1 MLIDSVM
8 TYIGVSVW
16 ILIGITLKALFSWGA
31 NPDRSRRSIAL
42 VLDLFL
48 ISFILGNVVIM
59 LVEGGYASGLDSST
73 LTQVVL
79 VAAFIAPPL
88 IWALFESS
96 GYRATPGK
104 LLFKLAVS
112 NRNKSK
118 PSFTQAFIR
127 NTVKWVSIANWP
139 LFLLNIAFF
148 HYKGHALHDLVV
160 KGFTSRLPEDIGR
173 KLGDTKIYVSN
184 YQENFDFND
193 HEDAGQYGEMLLLK
207 ELERLKSEGKIL
219 DYGTTRNMVF
229 RNRNFE
235 MDAYALVQN
244 VGIIVMEAKFY
255 SGKIY
260 PTGFDMWDNVKPD
273 GTNSPKKNPCLQ
285 IERTTTLFCDLLDS
299 RDINKW
305 PVYPCVVIAHPN
317 TQLVWG
323 ESAPQYFVIRLDMLE
338 DQLSDGVDPDA
349 RIVFSDNDH
358 DEIRQLLEEHEK
370 EYIDRSP
377 EFA

>member
-1 MLIDSVM
+1 
-8 TYIGVSVW
+8 
-16 ILIGITLKALFSWGA
+16 
-31 NPDRSRRSIAL
+31 
-42 VLDLFL
+42 
-48 ISFILGNVVIM
+48 
-59 LVEGGYASGLDSST
+59 
-73 LTQVVL
+73 
-79 VAAFIAPPL
+79 
-88 IWALFESS
+88 
-96 GYRATPGK
+96 
-104 LLFKLAVS
+104 
-112 NRNKSK
+112 
-118 PSFTQAFIR
+118 
-127 NTVKWVSIANWP
+127 
-139 LFLLNIAFF
+139 
-148 HYKGHALHDLVV
+148 
-160 KGFTSRLPEDIGR
+160 
-173 KLGDTKIYVSN
+173 
-184 YQENFDFND
+184 
-193 HEDAGQYGEMLLLK
+193 GQYGEMLLLK

-219 DYGTTRNMVF
+219 DYGATRNIVF
-229 RNRNFE
+229 RNKNFE

-317 TQLVWG
+317 AQLVWG
-323 ESAPQYFVIRLDMLE
+323 ESAPQYFILRLDMLE

-358 DEIRQLLEEHEK
+358 DEIRKLLEEHEK
-370 EYIDRSP
+370 EYVDRSP